1 METPP
6 LPAPE
11 GLPEEPPSP
20 RLDVHTVAV
29 LATLAVFTLFLV
41 TGVLVSPLNVPFGL
55 WFTEVFVFGGLGWF
69 VLRATHREPVDYTGL
84 RFPGLAPAAFGLLLG
99 VVNFFAVV
107 VPLQY
112 LSQSLL
118 PKSWQ
123 DIYDVASLFRGQSL
137 VELVL
142 IVAGVSI
149 AAPLFEE
156 FFFRGLFLRGL
167 MAPGGAP
174 TRAVVISAVV
184 FSAFHLDPIGFLA
197 RVELGLLFGLLFV
210 RTGSLWPCLLA
221 HAANNAVST
230 VLYFTARELESPQ
243 DVSTQTEV
251 LSVLGLSAIGLLA
264 LGGLLSATR
273 SYPSL
278 LGNSPLSRA
287 PQPPV
292 PLQPFPRLVR
302 LALPWVVGALLV
314 LQGYISLDTR
324 GIQVSQVDQR
334 HPLRALPEDAP
345 EELQAER
352 ERLYQ
357 LRVQAR
363 RGEVPLERYAEERER
378 QTHSH
383 PSR

>member
-1 METPP
+1 
-6 LPAPE
+6 
-11 GLPEEPPSP
+11 
-20 RLDVHTVAV
+20 VAV